1 MYSIDPAGRGRRLV
15 RQPIAGLVGFGFF
28 LLLALAALTSTPA
41 VFPFFPLFPGVLFF
55 FTMRMIG
62 SAAWRGDPAAFKRP
76 TANPPTLPSGISKEK
91 ELLQAL
97 ERHGRITAVQAAL
110 KTSLSVAEAEEMLS
124 GLANAGHVWVSANGG
139 RLTYALWE

>member
-1 MYSIDPAGRGRRLV
+1 MYSIDPAGRGRGLV
-15 RQPIAGLVGFGFF
+15 RRPLPELVGFGLL
-28 LLLALAALTSTPA
+28 LLLALAALASMRT
-41 VFPFFPLFPGVLFF
+41 VFPFFPLFPVVLFF
-55 FTMRMIG
+55 AVRMIKG
-62 SAAWRGDPAAFKRP
+62 AAWRGGSAVIRRP
-76 TANPPTLPSGISKEK
+76 TNNPLALPSGISKEK